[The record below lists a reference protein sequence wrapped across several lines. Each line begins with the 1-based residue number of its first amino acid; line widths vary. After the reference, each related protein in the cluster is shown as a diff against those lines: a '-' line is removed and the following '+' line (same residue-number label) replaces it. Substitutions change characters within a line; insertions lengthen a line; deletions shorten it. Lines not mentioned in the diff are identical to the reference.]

1 MAQQMCTFERWI
13 QPGSLQRSTHDRTD
27 PLAVGESTARR
38 SHPDKDAPRRHRWS
52 ALTDVGG
59 QRLADLMGQR
69 QAIVAC
75 SLAADKEFPGFPLE
89 IIEAQGH
96 HFPGP

>member
-1 MAQQMCTFERWI
+1 MAQQMGPLERWM
-13 QPGSLQRSTHDRTD
+13 QPGSLQRSTHNRTD
-27 PLAVGESTARR
+27 AVAVGEATARR
-38 SHPDKDAPRRHRWS
+38 SPSDKDAPRRHRRS

-59 QRLADLMGQR
+59 QRLADLIGQR

-75 SLAADKEFPGFPLE
+75 SLATDTECPGVPIE